1 MAVPS
6 VDPERHFRRVFCRL
20 FCESY
25 RERIV
30 ADDRRPPAADHGFR
44 LAYLGR
50 RERRPVPVEDAR
62 VGGRF
67 VVFMVGAVTFRPL
80 MSHIEAA
87 SGVVQAFRFALRPL

>member
-6 VDPERHFRRVFCRL
+6 VDSERHFRRVFGSLSRQL
-20 FCESY
+20 Y
-25 RERIV
+25 RERVV
-30 ADDRRPPAADHGFR
+30 ADDPRPPAADHGFR

-50 RERRPVPVEDAR
+50 RERRPVPVQDAR

-67 VVFMVGAVTFRPL
+67 VVFMDGAVTFRPL